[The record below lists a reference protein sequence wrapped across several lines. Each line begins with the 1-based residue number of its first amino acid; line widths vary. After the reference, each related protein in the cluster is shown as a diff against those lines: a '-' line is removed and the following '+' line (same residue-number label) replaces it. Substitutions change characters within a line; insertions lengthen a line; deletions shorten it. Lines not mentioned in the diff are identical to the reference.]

1 MGERRE
7 QFGSAA
13 RAGGRQNQ
21 ASHARR
27 GRSPTRDATEGGAV
41 HERSEH
47 EQLEAVVRDL
57 EAELVPLGVGVATIR
72 VEMQRE
78 FDRFRHAR
86 VRKYVPTLVHREVR
100 NRLRGAG

>member
-1 MGERRE
+1 M
-7 QFGSAA
+7 
-13 RAGGRQNQ
+13 
-21 ASHARR
+21 
-27 GRSPTRDATEGGAV
+27 

-78 FDRFRHAR
+78 FDRFRHAP
-86 VRKYVPTLVHREVR
+86 VRTYVPTLVHRKVR
-100 NRLRGAG
+100 NRLRSAG